1 MIRNGGLMLQLP
13 ELLSHWNKG
22 NRVTDEAIEE
32 LLINASNMIRDEK
45 FFTLSSMPPQ
55 ITATAGVTLSIRRY
69 RVGRVWFYRVYF
81 SDTTAS
87 TIFKATTLA
96 VKIASVTDFP
106 ELARLTYADD
116 MFFEMQARGSNG
128 ALATAKNSWI
138 DIKAD
143 GIYYSNA
150 QQFSLNAG
158 FTFSGATE
166 RGIWEATDD
175 KTLDFEQDQL
185 ENLGDLLPEF
195 EDGKALSAS
204 TMRELI
210 RASVSDIQEVKSV
223 PLEYT
228 IDGVKFKGETR
239 QFRVG
244 RTYFWRGVLRGSPG
258 AKTSLTIPNNTILNL
273 GTMEDFPALSR
284 LCPRAKIPVAMRV
297 KYQDGSIDPDVGNPV
312 VKSVGHCVWV
322 DDLNGLEF
330 ENLVNTTIYL
340 VIGYGITFSW
350 GMVRPVKSEKDII
363 LPERPSK
370 FLTDLE
376 LLDMENESGVL
387 FDRNILTQE
396 NLEHFA
402 WAIAKQITRDK
413 NITKNITSLITS
425 NIHMT
430 TIGRLHY
437 FMGEINVP
445 SGTPTLAVGSHKIA
459 DLTDIPELANLTY
472 TSHMFELLR
481 SITLTTDNLFITNG
495 TVRIDSDGVYLDIG
509 TALALNA
516 NTFVSWFAIRYV
528 KEAGEV

>member
-1 MIRNGGLMLQLP
+1 MKWGFTMRQLP
-13 ELLSHWNKG
+13 ELLSHWEKG
-22 NRVTDEAIEE
+22 CRVTDEAIDD
-32 LLINASNMIRDEK
+32 LLVNASNMLKDEK
-45 FFTLSSMPPQ
+45 VYTLPSIPTQ
-55 ITATAGVTLSIRRY
+55 ITSTTGITLNIRRY
-69 RVGRVWFYRVYF
+69 RVGRMWLYRVYF
-81 SDTTAS
+81 SDTTIS
-87 TIFKATTLA
+87 TVFKATTLA

-106 ELARLTYADD
+106 EIARLTYADD

-128 ALATAKNSWI
+128 ALATAKNAWI

-150 QQFSLNAG
+150 QQFTLNAG
-158 FTFSGATE
+158 FTFAGSTE

-185 ENLGDLLPEF
+185 ENLRDLLPDF
-195 EDGKALSAS
+195 EDGKTLYAS
-204 TMRELI
+204 TMRELV

-223 PLEYT
+223 PLEFT

-239 QFRVG
+239 QFRIG

-258 AKTSLTIPNNTILNL
+258 AKTSLTIPYNTLLNL
-273 GTMEDFPALSR
+273 GTIEDFPALSR
-284 LCPRAKIPVAMRV
+284 LCPNAKIPVALRV
-297 KYQDGSIDPDVGNPV
+297 KYQDGIIDPDVGNQT

-322 DDLNGLEF
+322 DDFNGFEF
-330 ENLVNTTIYL
+330 ENLVNTTLYL

-370 FLTDLE
+370 FLTDSE

-387 FDRNILTQE
+387 FDGNILTQE
-396 NLEHFA
+396 NLEHFS
-402 WAIAKQITRDK
+402 WAIAKQITKDK
-413 NITKNITSLITS
+413 NITRAITSLITS

-430 TIGRLHY
+430 TIGRLHF
-437 FMGEINVP
+437 FMGEIYVS

-516 NTFVSWFAIRYV
+516 NTYVTWFAIRYI
-528 KEAGEV
+528 KESGE